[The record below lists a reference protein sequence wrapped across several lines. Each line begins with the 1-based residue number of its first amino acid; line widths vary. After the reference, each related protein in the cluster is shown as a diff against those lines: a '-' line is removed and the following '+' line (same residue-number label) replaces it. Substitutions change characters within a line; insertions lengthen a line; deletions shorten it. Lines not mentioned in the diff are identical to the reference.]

1 LGYKFN
7 SFFGLRKK
15 ARGDYGSKHNTELL
29 KQEHGVAKAKAAET
43 EKVSEKRKT
52 KKNTKSS
59 NRGETTQVRKIC
71 RIENESNKKS

>member
-1 LGYKFN
+1 LGCKFN

-15 ARGDYGSKHNTELL
+15 ARGDYGSKYNTELL

-52 KKNTKSS
+52 KKHK
-59 NRGETTQVRKIC
+59 
-71 RIENESNKKS
+71 NKQQRRNNPGSQNLQD